1 MNGYGRGDNN
11 EKKEKRSVVTKET
24 AGMTLLLFSALAFLI
39 AVTRSLMFGEVGI
52 AITAFLL
59 GCFGYLTYPLLIALI
74 YTSLVMVFGK
84 RWIARKWLVTGG
96 LLLCA
101 IFLIVHLATSSD
113 YANGTYGEY
122 LSACY
127 RAGEEG
133 VSTSTGG
140 GVIFA
145 LVVFPFRKVLSTAGA
160 YVIFAFLV
168 AIALFFLL
176 RSTALFDMIKRK
188 GLGARRPVH
197 TAEDS
202 ANPAMRTERNGVRA
216 YPAAVSF
223 DEIAAP
229 TRTAMPPRGE
239 QPIPAPVAEQ
249 PKPASDGRAETYRHS
264 RDILFST
271 DPATSY
277 KNNLIFDRDSS
288 FNNRERYSS
297 ETPVRREPVPNET
310 VYKEN
315 VQESVRPTYPAAT
328 EGESSYLNSY
338 SQQAETTRPAMPRK
352 IVEPQQPQKSGFMT
366 ARRNPLSLDDV
377 NYAEKP
383 SYRAVE
389 PEPSPAQT
397 RDYYRNDVEPEPYE
411 EEYSSAPNVED
422 VPAEPTIEQE
432 EVRPQFTREREFPQE
447 ETRTQFIREETRNQ
461 FTREDSLTEES
472 SEEEPLLDRSEPL
485 RPFGFGKVVD
495 SDQSVPVE
503 EEEEDN
509 SAVIRERESEFRNLF
524 SRPVS
529 GRDSL
534 RPSLPLEEEEE
545 QTENSRVFRGNLR
558 GEESASNLLDDDL
571 PEEEE
576 YDDTPVEEVRS
587 RIFDRPV
594 RGSVLPVSPVDS
606 SPAPQPQKHIYKQ
619 YIRPPFDLLR
629 DYEGVVSV
637 PQEEIERN
645 SAIIVETLAGFRV
658 DAEIVKV
665 TCGSS
670 VTRYD
675 IDIPRNISVSS
686 VIKHDEE
693 IAMRLHAR
701 DGVNMYSNRER
712 GAISI
717 EVPNSHRATVG
728 VKAVMQS
735 DEFLNSKPNSR
746 MFAIGKDVEG
756 RNVCG
761 DITMMKHILV
771 AGATGSGKSV
781 CLNAMLVSLIC
792 KYSPEDLR
800 LILIDP
806 KTVEFSIFAGIPHLM
821 INEIIKDAQKAVTA
835 LNWAIKEMERRY
847 LMFTHREPGRK
858 IVPNIDEYND
868 DLTDSEEKLAKIV
881 IVVDELAD
889 LMSVAKKEI
898 EERIQRLTQKARA
911 AGIYLVIAT
920 QRPSVDVITG
930 VIKGNLPTRMAFRV
944 IQEVDSRTIL
954 DESGAEKLL
963 GNGDMLYRTEG
974 MFDCSRVQG
983 AFLSSSEVQA
993 IVENIKANN
1002 EAYFDETVAD
1012 YINSGNQTA
1021 SSDDSDDSEG
1031 GPVDPIY
1038 IKALGI
1044 VVKLGTASISLIQRK
1059 CSVGYNHAGRIIE
1072 WMEVMGYISPFEGK
1086 AKARPVLL
1094 TKEEYESKYGSL
1106 D

>member
-1 MNGYGRGDNN
+1 MNGYGRGDNQ

-24 AGMTLLLFSALAFLI
+24 AGMTLLLFSAMAFLI

-59 GCFGYLTYPLLIALI
+59 GCFGYLTYPVLILLM
-74 YTSLVMVFGK
+74 YTSVVMVFGK
-84 RWIARKWLVTGG
+84 RWIARKWLVTCG
-96 LLLCA
+96 LLVCA
-101 IFLIVHLATSSD
+101 VFLIVHLATSAQFS
-113 YANGTYGEY
+113 NGSYGEY

-127 RAGEEG
+127 RAGGEG
-133 VSTSTGG
+133 VSASTGG
-140 GVIFA
+140 GVIFG
-145 LVVFPFRKVLSTAGA
+145 LIVFPFRKLLSTAGA
-160 YVIFAFLV
+160 YVIFSFIV
-168 AIALFFLL
+168 AIALFFVL
-176 RSTALFDMIKRK
+176 RATPLFETLKRK
-188 GLGARRPVH
+188 GLGAHRPVH

-202 ANPAMRTERNGVRA
+202 PNAALRTERNGVRA
-216 YPAAVSF
+216 YPASVSF

-229 TRTAMPPRGE
+229 ARTAMPPRE
-239 QPIPAPVAEQ
+239 EQ
-249 PKPASDGRAETYRHS
+249 PKPAPVVQQVQTPADEKAETYRRS

-277 KNNLIFDRDSS
+277 KNNLIFDRDSR
-288 FNNRERYSS
+288 FNNRERYYS
-297 ETPVRREPVPNET
+297 EPAREKAEG
-310 VYKEN
+310 
-315 VQESVRPTYPAAT
+315 QSVRPVYPANT
-328 EGESSYLNSY
+328 EGQNSY
-338 SQQAETTRPAMPRK
+338 INHYTERAETTRPSMPRK
-352 IVEPQQPQKSGFMT
+352 IVEPEQPVQGGYT
-366 ARRNPLSLDDV
+366 ARRTESFDDV
-377 NYAEKP
+377 NYTEKP
-383 SYRAVE
+383 SYRAAE
-389 PEPSPAQT
+389 PIKPAEE
-397 RDYYRNDVEPEPYE
+397 RDYYRNDVKQYE
-411 EEYSSAPNVED
+411 EEFSSAPNVED
-422 VPAEPTIEQE
+422 IPEPPASRLETPAARIPEREEP
-432 EVRPQFTREREFPQE
+432 RADFTRERELPQE
-447 ETRTQFIREETRNQ
+447 
-461 FTREDSLTEES
+461 D
-472 SEEEPLLDRSEPL
+472 PAPARSEPL
-485 RPFGFGKVVD
+485 RPFGFGKA
-495 SDQSVPVE
+495 VE
-503 EEEEDN
+503 QTEQPAPQEEEDVV
-509 SAVIRERESEFRNLF
+509 SASRERESEFRSLF
-524 SRPVS
+524 SRPVA

-534 RPSLPLEEEEE
+534 RPALPEEEEPPQE
-545 QTENSRVFRGNLR
+545 ESRVFRGNLR
-558 GEESASNLLDDDL
+558 GEESASGLLDDDL
-571 PEEEE
+571 PEEDDYDEPPAEE
-576 YDDTPVEEVRS
+576 ELPRMFERPRAAVTPAA
-587 RIFDRPV
+587 
-594 RGSVLPVSPVDS
+594 PVDA
-606 SPAPQPQKHIYKQ
+606 SPAPQPQKHVFKQ
-619 YIRPPFDLLR
+619 YVRPSYDLFR
-629 DYEGVVSV
+629 EDEGTVSV

-717 EVPNSHRATVG
+717 EVPNSRRATVG
-728 VKAVMQS
+728 VKSVMQS
-735 DEFLNSKPNSR
+735 DEFVNSKPNAL

-761 DITMMKHILV
+761 NIVKMKHILV

-806 KTVEFSIFAGIPHLM
+806 KSVEFAIFDGLPHLM

-847 LMFTHREPGRK
+847 QIFEQKTRGGKLVHN
-858 IVPNIDEYND
+858 VDEYNAN
-868 DLTDSEEKLAKIV
+868 LTDSEEKLSKIV

-898 EERIQRLTQKARA
+898 EERIQRIAQKARA
-911 AGIYLVIAT
+911 AGIHLVIAT

-983 AFLSSSEVQA
+983 AFLSSAEVQA
-993 IVENIKANN
+993 VVENIKANN

-1012 YINSGNQTA
+1012 YINSGNQTSA
-1021 SSDDSDDSEG
+1021 AGDAEDFDG
-1031 GPVDPIY
+1031 GSVDPIF
-1038 IKALGI
+1038 IKALAI
-1044 VVKLGTASISLIQRK
+1044 VVKLGSASISLIQRK
-1059 CSVGYNHAGRIIE
+1059 CSVGYNHAGKIIE
-1072 WMEVMGYISPFEGK
+1072 WMEVMGYISPFDGK
-1086 AKARPVLL
+1086 AKARTVLL
-1094 TKEEYESKYGSL
+1094 TKEEFESKYGSL